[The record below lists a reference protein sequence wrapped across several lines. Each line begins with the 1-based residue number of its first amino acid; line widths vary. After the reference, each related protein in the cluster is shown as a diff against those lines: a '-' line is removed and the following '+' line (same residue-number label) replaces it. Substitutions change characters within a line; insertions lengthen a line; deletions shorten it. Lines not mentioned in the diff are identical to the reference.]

1 MKICIY
7 GAASSTIDKKY
18 IDAVESLGEK
28 MAMRGHELIFGAGD
42 NGMMGAAARGVKKAG
57 GTVIGISPSFFNVD
71 GVLFP
76 DCDEMYRPDTMRE
89 RKMLMEEHSD
99 AFIVT
104 AGGIGTF
111 EEFFVILTLKQLCRH
126 SKPIVIY
133 NIEDSNKF
141 FKMYKLN
148 IKTGIKKIINISNY
162 EPSLMNLYLM
172 QNALYIKPN
181 ETDIFLNEYKDKN
194 N

>member
-89 RKMLMEEHSD
+89 RKMMLDEMSD
-99 AFIVT
+99 AFIIT
-104 AGGIGTF
+104 PGGIGTVD
-111 EEFFVILTLKQLCRH
+111 EFFEIFTLKQLSRH
-126 SKPIVIY
+126 KKAIVIY
-133 NIEDSNKF
+133 NIDGFYDGLISF
-141 FKMYKLN
+141 LN
-148 IKTGIKKIINISNY
+148 QLIEKNFLRAES
-162 EPSLMNLYLM
+162 MNLVKVM
-172 QNALYIKPN
+172 DDPDEILYYI
-181 ETDIFLNEYKDKN
+181 ETFVPLDFKIDEVRNIEE
-194 N
+194 

>member
-89 RKMLMEEHSD
+89 RKMMLDEMSD
-99 AFIVT
+99 AFIIT
-104 AGGIGTF
+104 PGGIGTLD
-111 EEFFVILTLKQLCRH
+111 EFFEIFTLKQLSRH
-126 SKPIVIY
+126 KKAIVIY
-133 NIEDSNKF
+133 NIDGFYDGLISF
-141 FKMYKLN
+141 LN
-148 IKTGIKKIINISNY
+148 QLIEKNFLRAES
-162 EPSLMNLYLM
+162 MNLVKVM
-172 QNALYIKPN
+172 DDPDEILYYI
-181 ETDIFLNEYKDKN
+181 ETFVPLDFKIDEVRNIEE
-194 N
+194 

>member
-57 GTVIGISPSFFNVD
+57 GTVIGISPNFFNVD

-89 RKMLMEEHSD
+89 RKMMLDEMSD
-99 AFIVT
+99 AFIIT
-104 AGGIGTF
+104 PGGIGTLD
-111 EEFFVILTLKQLCRH
+111 EFFEIFTLKQLSRH
-126 SKPIVIY
+126 KKAIVIY
-133 NIEDSNKF
+133 NIVGFYDGLISF
-141 FKMYKLN
+141 LN
-148 IKTGIKKIINISNY
+148 QLIEKNFLRAES
-162 EPSLMNLYLM
+162 MNLVKVM
-172 QNALYIKPN
+172 DDPDEILYYI
-181 ETDIFLNEYKDKN
+181 ETFVPLDFKIDEVRNIEE
-194 N
+194 

>member
-57 GTVIGISPSFFNVD
+57 GTVIGVSPSFFNVD

-89 RKMLMEEHSD
+89 RKMMLDEMSD
-99 AFIVT
+99 AFIIT
-104 AGGIGTF
+104 PGGIGTLD
-111 EEFFVILTLKQLCRH
+111 EFFEIFTLKQLSRH
-126 SKPIVIY
+126 KKAIVIY
-133 NIEDSNKF
+133 NIVGFYDGLISF
-141 FKMYKLN
+141 LN
-148 IKTGIKKIINISNY
+148 QLIEKNFLRAES
-162 EPSLMNLYLM
+162 MNLVKVM
-172 QNALYIKPN
+172 DDPDEILYYI
-181 ETDIFLNEYKDKN
+181 ETFVPLDFKIDEVRNIEE
-194 N
+194 

>member
-89 RKMLMEEHSD
+89 RKMMLDEMSD
-99 AFIVT
+99 AFIIT
-104 AGGIGTF
+104 PGGIGTLD
-111 EEFFVILTLKQLCRH
+111 EFFEIFTLKQLSRH
-126 SKPIVIY
+126 KKAIVINNIVGFY
-133 NIEDSNKF
+133 DGLISFLNQLIEKNFLRAESMNLVKVMDDPDEILYYIETFVPLDFKIDEVRNIE
-141 FKMYKLN
+141 
-148 IKTGIKKIINISNY
+148 
-162 EPSLMNLYLM
+162 E
-172 QNALYIKPN
+172 
-181 ETDIFLNEYKDKN
+181 
-194 N
+194 